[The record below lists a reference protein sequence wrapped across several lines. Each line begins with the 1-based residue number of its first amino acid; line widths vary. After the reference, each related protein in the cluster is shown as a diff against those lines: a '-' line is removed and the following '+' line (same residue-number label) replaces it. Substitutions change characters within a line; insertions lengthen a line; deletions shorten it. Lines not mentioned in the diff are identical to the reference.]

1 MKRDN
6 TGRVDMA
13 IKIIDGRAGP
23 TDMYC
28 QRQSPIT
35 DSFIEREQER
45 IVSLAVS
52 GRAQYHYGCRPEPL
66 RLAHFMG
73 GSLGIVQIDDGG
85 PFDPLVSREPITQ
98 PAVVRRTE
106 RGHESRVGAQR
117 VRQKKGR
124 IN

>member
-28 QRQSPIT
+28 QRQSRIT

-45 IVSLAVS
+45 IVYLAVS
-52 GRAQYHYGCRPEPL
+52 GRAQHHHSCRPEPL
-66 RLAHFMG
+66 GLAHFL
-73 GSLGIVQIDDGG
+73 GSALAIVQIDDGG
-85 PFDPLVSREPITQ
+85 PFDPLVSREPIPQ
-98 PAVVRRTE
+98 PAVVRRT
-106 RGHESRVGAQR
+106 
-117 VRQKKGR
+117 
-124 IN
+124 